1 MRLACEMVME
11 VSFFMLPRMTKGPEA
26 LMTVEEIVRSVR
38 FWRRESQ
45 TPVSL
50 LRELMQVKEWREEE
64 RSVGKRMG
72 EMGQSRKERE

>member
-11 VSFFMLPRMTKGPEA
+11 VSFFMLPRMTNGPEA
-26 LMTVEEIVRSVR
+26 LMTVEETVRSVR

-50 LRELMQVKEWREEE
+50 LRELMQVKEWSEEE

-72 EMGQSRKERE
+72 EMGQWRKERE

>member
-11 VSFFMLPRMTKGPEA
+11 VSFFMLPRMTNGPEA
-26 LMTVEEIVRSVR
+26 LMTVEETVRSVR

-72 EMGQSRKERE
+72 EMGQWRKERE